1 MHADAAAHGEC
12 VHPVQWN
19 FVLVF
24 QQMRAVYCHLEART
38 SVLACLTRWLRT
50 PAVWVGADFEGVVLR
65 QDDGLKGGPVF
76 VGQLMERLL
85 LCPAALQQG
94 AADHAGGALQAGAEA
109 QGHV

>member
-1 MHADAAAHGEC
+1 MCRPCSVEFCACIPADARRLPPPRGENKC
-12 VHPVQWN
+12 VSISDEIAPDAG
-19 FVLVF
+19 VF
-24 QQMRAVYCHLEART
+24 GR
-38 SVLACLTRWLRT
+38 
-50 PAVWVGADFEGVVLR
+50 ADFESVVLR

-94 AADHAGGALQAGAEA
+94 AADHAGRALQAGAEA